1 MEKVMSRKLITIS
14 TIMTL
19 MSTSVIADVPNVAA
33 DIAPIHSLVSRV
45 MDGVGAPKLIVQSG
59 ASPHGYRLRPSEA
72 KALQDADHVFWIGE
86 ELTPWLNSAID
97 TLATKASVTTLL
109 DQEGVVL
116 HNFREGALFEAHD
129 HSAHDDDD
137 KDHDDHDDHDDDK
150 DHKDHDDHDDHDDDK
165 DHKDHDDHDD
175 HDDDK
180 DHDDHDD
187 HDDDKDHDDHDDHND
202 HDDHDD
208 HGSHDPHAWL
218 SPENAKLWLNI
229 IASKLSVSDPENA
242 ATYFM
247 NAAAGQAEIEEMIA
261 EVSATLKPVQGGK
274 FVVFHDAYQYFENDF
289 DFYAS
294 GAISLS
300 DASDPSPA
308 RIEKIQKRIRDEG
321 IQCVLAEPQFKKGLV
336 ATVMEGSEA
345 TASVI
350 DPLGAELKTGPKL
363 YTQLIK
369 NMAKALRDC
378 L

>member
-19 MSTSVIADVPNVAA
+19 MSTSVMADVPNVAA
-33 DIAPIHSLVSRV
+33 DIAPVHSLVSRV
-45 MDGVGAPKLIVQSG
+45 MDGVGAPKLVVQSG

-72 KALQDADHVFWIGE
+72 KALQDADLVFWMGE
-86 ELTPWLNSAID
+86 ELTPWLDGALE
-97 TLATKASVTTLL
+97 TLASKASITTLL
-109 DQEGVVL
+109 DQEGVIL
-116 HNFREGALFEAHD
+116 HDFRESVLFEAHD
-129 HSAHDDDD
+129 HS
-137 KDHDDHDDHDDDK
+137 
-150 DHKDHDDHDDHDDDK
+150 
-165 DHKDHDDHDD
+165 D

-187 HDDDKDHDDHDDHND
+187 HDDDKDHDDHDDH
-202 HDDHDD
+202 
-208 HGSHDPHAWL
+208 GGHDPHAWL

-229 IASKLSVSDPENA
+229 IASKLSVADPQNA
-242 ATYFM
+242 AIYFM

-261 EVSATLKPVQGGK
+261 EVNATLKPVQGGK

-294 GAISLS
+294 GAISLG

-321 IQCVLAEPQFKKGLV
+321 IQCVLAEPQYKKGLV
-336 ATVMEGSEA
+336 STVMEGSEA
-345 TASVI
+345 IASVI
-350 DPLGAELKTGPKL
+350 DPLGADLKTGPKL

-369 NMAKALRDC
+369 NMAKTLRDC

>member
-1 MEKVMSRKLITIS
+1 MSRKLITIS

-72 KALQDADHVFWIGE
+72 KALQDADHVFWMGE
-86 ELTPWLNSAID
+86 ELTPWLDSAID

-109 DQEGVVL
+109 DQEGIIL
-116 HNFREGALFEAHD
+116 HDFREGALFEAHD
-129 HSAHDDDD
+129 HSAHGD
-137 KDHDDHDDHDDDK
+137 DDHDDHE
-150 DHKDHDDHDDHDDDK
+150 DHDDHK
-165 DHKDHDDHDD
+165 
-175 HDDDK
+175 
-180 DHDDHDD
+180 
-187 HDDDKDHDDHDDHND
+187 D

-247 NAAAGQAEIEEMIA
+247 NAAAGQAEIEAMIA
-261 EVSATLKPVQGGK
+261 EVKATLKPVQGGK

-294 GAISLS
+294 GAISLGDS
-300 DASDPSPA
+300 SDPSPA

-336 ATVMEGSEA
+336 ATVMEGSDA

-350 DPLGAELKTGPKL
+350 DPLGAELETGPKL
-363 YTQLIK
+363 YTRLIK
-369 NMAKALRDC
+369 NMAKTLRNC

>member
-1 MEKVMSRKLITIS
+1 MSRKLITIS

-150 DHKDHDDHDDHDDDK
+150 DH
-165 DHKDHDDHDD
+165 
-175 HDDDK
+175 
-180 DHDDHDD
+180 
-187 HDDDKDHDDHDDHND
+187 
-202 HDDHDD
+202 DD

-261 EVSATLKPVQGGK
+261 EVSATLKPVQGSK

>member
-1 MEKVMSRKLITIS
+1 MSRKLITIS
-14 TIMTL
+14 TILTL
-19 MSTSVIADVPNVAA
+19 MSTSVMADVPNVAA
-33 DIAPIHSLVSRV
+33 DIAPVHSLVSRV
-45 MDGVGAPKLIVQSG
+45 MDGIGAPKLVVQSG

-72 KALQDADHVFWIGE
+72 KALQDADLVFWMGE
-86 ELTPWLNSAID
+86 ELTPWLDGALK
-97 TLATKASVTTLL
+97 TLASKASITTLM
-109 DQEGVVL
+109 DQEGVIL
-116 HNFREGALFEAHD
+116 HDFRESVLFEAHD
-129 HSAHDDDD
+129 HSDHDDE
-137 KDHDDHDDHDDDK
+137 KDHDDHDDDK
-150 DHKDHDDHDDHDDDK
+150 
-165 DHKDHDDHDD
+165 DHDD

-187 HDDDKDHDDHDDHND
+187 H
-202 HDDHDD
+202 
-208 HGSHDPHAWL
+208 GGHDPHSWL

-247 NAAAGQAEIEEMIA
+247 NAAAGQTEIEEMIT

-308 RIEKIQKRIRDEG
+308 RVAKIQKRIRDEG
-321 IQCVLAEPQFKKGLV
+321 IQCILAEPQFKRGLV

-350 DPLGAELKTGPKL
+350 DPLGADLKTGPKL
-363 YTQLIK
+363 YTQLII
-369 NMAKALRDC
+369 NMAKTLRNC

>member
-1 MEKVMSRKLITIS
+1 MSRKLITIS
-14 TIMTL
+14 TILTL
-19 MSTSVIADVPNVAA
+19 MSTSVMADVPNVAA
-33 DIAPIHSLVSRV
+33 DIAPVHSLVSRV
-45 MDGVGAPKLIVQSG
+45 MDGIGAPKLVVQSG

-72 KALQDADHVFWIGE
+72 KALQDADLVFWMGE
-86 ELTPWLNSAID
+86 ELTPWLDSALK
-97 TLATKASVTTLL
+97 TLASKASITTLM
-109 DQEGVVL
+109 DQEGVIL
-116 HNFREGALFEAHD
+116 HDFRESVLFEAHD
-129 HSAHDDDD
+129 HSDHDDEKDHSDHDD
-137 KDHDDHDDHDDDK
+137 EKDHDDHDDH
-150 DHKDHDDHDDHDDDK
+150 
-165 DHKDHDDHDD
+165 
-175 HDDDK
+175 
-180 DHDDHDD
+180 
-187 HDDDKDHDDHDDHND
+187 
-202 HDDHDD
+202 
-208 HGSHDPHAWL
+208 GGHDPHSWL

-247 NAAAGQAEIEEMIA
+247 NAAAGQTEIEEMIT

-308 RIEKIQKRIRDEG
+308 RVAKIQKRIRDEG
-321 IQCVLAEPQFKKGLV
+321 IQCVLAEPQFKRGLV

-350 DPLGAELKTGPKL
+350 DPLGADLKTGPKL
-363 YTQLIK
+363 YTQLII
-369 NMAKALRDC
+369 NMAKTLRNC

>member
-187 HDDDKDHDDHDDHND
+187 HND

-218 SPENAKLWLNI
+218 SPKNAKLWLNI

-369 NMAKALRDC
+369 NMAKTLRDC

>member
-19 MSTSVIADVPNVAA
+19 MSTSVMADVPNVAA
-33 DIAPIHSLVSRV
+33 DIAPIHSLVSKV
-45 MDGVGAPKLIVQSG
+45 MDGVGEPKLVIQSG

-72 KALQDADHVFWIGE
+72 KALQDANLIFWMGE
-86 ELTPWLNSAID
+86 ELTPWLEGAID
-97 TLATKASVTTLL
+97 TLASNASVTALL
-109 DQEGVVL
+109 DQEGIVL
-116 HNFREGALFEAHD
+116 HDFRQGALFEAH
-129 HSAHDDDD
+129 
-137 KDHDDHDDHDDDK
+137 DHDDHDDHDD
-150 DHKDHDDHDDHDDDK
+150 HKDHDDHDG
-165 DHKDHDDHDD
+165 HKDHDDHG
-175 HDDDK
+175 
-180 DHDDHDD
+180 
-187 HDDDKDHDDHDDHND
+187 
-202 HDDHDD
+202 
-208 HGSHDPHAWL
+208 HGAHDPHAWL

-229 IASKLSVSDPENA
+229 IASKLSVADPENA
-242 ATYFM
+242 ASYFT
-247 NAAAGQAEIEEMIA
+247 NAAAGQAEIEDMVA

-308 RIEKIQKRIRDEG
+308 RIARIQKRIRDEG
-321 IQCVLAEPQFKKGLV
+321 IQCVLAEPQFKQGLV

-350 DPLGAELKTGPKL
+350 DPLGADIKSGPML

-369 NMAKALRDC
+369 NMAKKIKDC

>member
-1 MEKVMSRKLITIS
+1 M
-14 TIMTL
+14 
-19 MSTSVIADVPNVAA
+19 ADVPNVAA
-33 DIAPIHSLVSRV
+33 DIAPVHSLVSRV
-45 MDGVGAPKLIVQSG
+45 MDGIGAPKLVVQSG

-72 KALQDADHVFWIGE
+72 KALQDADLVFWMGE
-86 ELTPWLNSAID
+86 ELTPWLDSALK
-97 TLATKASVTTLL
+97 TLASKASITTLM
-109 DQEGVVL
+109 DQEGVIL
-116 HNFREGALFEAHD
+116 HDFRESVLFEAHD
-129 HSAHDDDD
+129 HS
-137 KDHDDHDDHDDDK
+137 DHNDEK
-150 DHKDHDDHDDHDDDK
+150 
-165 DHKDHDDHDD
+165 DHDD

-187 HDDDKDHDDHDDHND
+187 H
-202 HDDHDD
+202 
-208 HGSHDPHAWL
+208 GGHDPHSWL

-247 NAAAGQAEIEEMIA
+247 NAAAGQTEIEEMIT

-308 RIEKIQKRIRDEG
+308 RVAKIQKRIRDEG
-321 IQCVLAEPQFKKGLV
+321 IQCVLAEPQFKRGLV

-350 DPLGAELKTGPKL
+350 DPLGADLKTGPKL
-363 YTQLIK
+363 YTQLII
-369 NMAKALRDC
+369 NMAKTLRNC

>member
-1 MEKVMSRKLITIS
+1 MAAGGKCDGDIGQQ
-14 TIMTL
+14 
-19 MSTSVIADVPNVAA
+19 SVQKDAGRAD
-33 DIAPIHSLVSRV
+33 
-45 MDGVGAPKLIVQSG
+45 
-59 ASPHGYRLRPSEA
+59 
-72 KALQDADHVFWIGE
+72 
-86 ELTPWLNSAID
+86 
-97 TLATKASVTTLL
+97 
-109 DQEGVVL
+109 
-116 HNFREGALFEAHD
+116 
-129 HSAHDDDD
+129 
-137 KDHDDHDDHDDDK
+137 
-150 DHKDHDDHDDHDDDK
+150 DHKDQ
-165 DHKDHDDHDD
+165 
-175 HDDDK
+175 
-180 DHDDHDD
+180 
-187 HDDDKDHDDHDDHND
+187 
-202 HDDHDD
+202 DDHDD

-300 DASDPSPA
+300 DASDPSPS
-308 RIEKIQKRIRDEG
+308 RIAKVQKRIRDEG

-336 ATVMEGSEA
+336 ATVMEGSDA

-350 DPLGAELKTGPKL
+350 DPLGAELETGPKL
-363 YTQLIK
+363 YTRLIK
-369 NMAKALRDC
+369 NMAKTLRNC

>member
-1 MEKVMSRKLITIS
+1 MSRKLITIS
-14 TIMTL
+14 TILTL
-19 MSTSVIADVPNVAA
+19 MSTSVMADVPNVAA
-33 DIAPIHSLVSRV
+33 DIAPVHSLVSRV
-45 MDGVGAPKLIVQSG
+45 MDGIGAPKLVVQSG

-72 KALQDADHVFWIGE
+72 KALQDADLVFWMGE
-86 ELTPWLNSAID
+86 ELTPWLDGALK
-97 TLATKASVTTLL
+97 TLASKASITTLM
-109 DQEGVVL
+109 DQEGVIL
-116 HNFREGALFEAHD
+116 HDFRESVLFEAHD
-129 HSAHDDDD
+129 HSDHNDE
-137 KDHDDHDDHDDDK
+137 KDHDDHDDEKDHDDHDDDK
-150 DHKDHDDHDDHDDDK
+150 
-165 DHKDHDDHDD
+165 DHDD

-187 HDDDKDHDDHDDHND
+187 HD
-202 HDDHDD
+202 
-208 HGSHDPHAWL
+208 GHDPHAWL

-247 NAAAGQAEIEEMIA
+247 NAAAGQTEIEEMIT

-308 RIEKIQKRIRDEG
+308 RVAKIQKRIRDEG
-321 IQCVLAEPQFKKGLV
+321 IQCILAEPQFKRGLV

-350 DPLGAELKTGPKL
+350 DPLGADLKTGPKL
-363 YTQLIK
+363 YTQLII
-369 NMAKALRDC
+369 NMAKTLRNC

>member
-1 MEKVMSRKLITIS
+1 MSRKLITIS

-150 DHKDHDDHDDHDDDK
+150 DH
-165 DHKDHDDHDD
+165 
-175 HDDDK
+175 
-180 DHDDHDD
+180 
-187 HDDDKDHDDHDDHND
+187 
-202 HDDHDD
+202 DD

-274 FVVFHDAYQYFENDF
+274 FVVFHDAYQYFENNF

>member
-1 MEKVMSRKLITIS
+1 MSRKLITIS
-14 TIMTL
+14 TILTL
-19 MSTSVIADVPNVAA
+19 MSTSVMADVPNVAA
-33 DIAPIHSLVSRV
+33 DIAPVHSLVSRV
-45 MDGVGAPKLIVQSG
+45 MDGIGAPKLVVQSG

-72 KALQDADHVFWIGE
+72 KALQDADLVFWMGE
-86 ELTPWLNSAID
+86 ELTPWLDGALK
-97 TLATKASVTTLL
+97 TLASKASITTLM
-109 DQEGVVL
+109 DQEGVIL
-116 HNFREGALFEAHD
+116 HDFRESVLFEAHD
-129 HSAHDDDD
+129 HSDHNDEKDHDDHDD
-137 KDHDDHDDHDDDK
+137 EKDHDDHDDH
-150 DHKDHDDHDDHDDDK
+150 
-165 DHKDHDDHDD
+165 
-175 HDDDK
+175 
-180 DHDDHDD
+180 
-187 HDDDKDHDDHDDHND
+187 
-202 HDDHDD
+202 
-208 HGSHDPHAWL
+208 GGHDPHSWL

-247 NAAAGQAEIEEMIA
+247 NAAAGQTEIEEMIT

-308 RIEKIQKRIRDEG
+308 RVAKIQKRIRDEG
-321 IQCVLAEPQFKKGLV
+321 IQCVLAEPQFKRGLV

-350 DPLGAELKTGPKL
+350 DPLGADLKTGPKL
-363 YTQLIK
+363 YTQLII
-369 NMAKALRDC
+369 NMAKTLRNC

>member
-1 MEKVMSRKLITIS
+1 MSRKLITIS
-14 TIMTL
+14 TILTL
-19 MSTSVIADVPNVAA
+19 MSTSVMADVPNVAA
-33 DIAPIHSLVSRV
+33 DIAPVHSLVSRV
-45 MDGVGAPKLIVQSG
+45 MDGIGAPKLVVQSG

-72 KALQDADHVFWIGE
+72 KALQDADLVFWMGE
-86 ELTPWLNSAID
+86 ELTPWLDGALK
-97 TLATKASVTTLL
+97 TLASKASITTLM
-109 DQEGVVL
+109 DQEGVIL
-116 HNFREGALFEAHD
+116 HDFRESVLFEAHD
-129 HSAHDDDD
+129 HS
-137 KDHDDHDDHDDDK
+137 DHNDEK
-150 DHKDHDDHDDHDDDK
+150 
-165 DHKDHDDHDD
+165 DHDD

-187 HDDDKDHDDHDDHND
+187 H
-202 HDDHDD
+202 
-208 HGSHDPHAWL
+208 GGHDPHSWL

-247 NAAAGQAEIEEMIA
+247 NAAAGQTEIEEMIT

-308 RIEKIQKRIRDEG
+308 RVAKIQKRIRDEG
-321 IQCVLAEPQFKKGLV
+321 IQCVLAEPQFKRGLV

-350 DPLGAELKTGPKL
+350 DPLGADLKTGPKL
-363 YTQLIK
+363 YTQLII
-369 NMAKALRDC
+369 NMAKTLRNC

>member
-1 MEKVMSRKLITIS
+1 MSRKLITIS

-72 KALQDADHVFWIGE
+72 KALQDADHVFWMGE
-86 ELTPWLNSAID
+86 ELTPWLDSAID

-109 DQEGVVL
+109 DQEGIIL
-116 HNFREGALFEAHD
+116 HDFREGALFEVHD
-129 HSAHDDDD
+129 HSAHGD
-137 KDHDDHDDHDDDK
+137 DDHDDHDDQD
-150 DHKDHDDHDDHDDDK
+150 DHK
-165 DHKDHDDHDD
+165 
-175 HDDDK
+175 
-180 DHDDHDD
+180 
-187 HDDDKDHDDHDDHND
+187 D

-247 NAAAGQAEIEEMIA
+247 NAAAGQAEIEAMIA
-261 EVSATLKPVQGGK
+261 EVKATLKPVQGGK

-294 GAISLS
+294 GAISLGDS
-300 DASDPSPA
+300 SDPSPA
-308 RIEKIQKRIRDEG
+308 RIEKVQKRIRDEG

-336 ATVMEGSEA
+336 ATVMEGSDA
-345 TASVI
+345 TASII
-350 DPLGAELKTGPKL
+350 DPLGTELEAGPKL
-363 YTQLIK
+363 YTQLIE
-369 NMAKALRDC
+369 NMAKTLRNC

>member
-1 MEKVMSRKLITIS
+1 MSRKLISIS

-19 MSTSVIADVPNVAA
+19 MSTSVMADVPNVAA

-45 MDGVGAPKLIVQSG
+45 MDGVGEPKLVIQSG

-72 KALQDADHVFWIGE
+72 KALQDANLIFWMGE
-86 ELTPWLNSAID
+86 ELTPWLDGAID
-97 TLATKASVTTLL
+97 TLASNSSVTSLL

-116 HNFREGALFEAHD
+116 HDFREGALFEVHD
-129 HSAHDDDD
+129 HSAHDE
-137 KDHDDHDDHDDDK
+137 HDDHDDHD
-150 DHKDHDDHDDHDDDK
+150 DHKDHDDHDDHG
-165 DHKDHDDHDD
+165 
-175 HDDDK
+175 
-180 DHDDHDD
+180 
-187 HDDDKDHDDHDDHND
+187 
-202 HDDHDD
+202 
-208 HGSHDPHAWL
+208 HGAHDPHAWL

-229 IASKLSVSDPENA
+229 IASKLSVADPENA
-242 ATYFM
+242 ASYFT
-247 NAAAGQAEIEEMIA
+247 NAAAGQAEIEDMVA

-294 GAISLS
+294 GAISLG

-308 RIEKIQKRIRDEG
+308 RIAEIQRRIQEEG
-321 IQCVLAEPQFKKGLV
+321 IQCVLAEPQYKKGLV
-336 ATVMEGSEA
+336 ATVMEGSNA

-350 DPLGAELKTGPKL
+350 DPLGADIKPGPKL

-369 NMAKALRDC
+369 NMAKTLRDC

>member
-1 MEKVMSRKLITIS
+1 MSRKLITIS
-14 TIMTL
+14 TILTL
-19 MSTSVIADVPNVAA
+19 MSTSVMADVPNVAA
-33 DIAPIHSLVSRV
+33 DIAPVHSLVSRV
-45 MDGVGAPKLIVQSG
+45 MDGIGAPKLVVQSG

-72 KALQDADHVFWIGE
+72 KALQDADLVFWMGE
-86 ELTPWLNSAID
+86 ELTPWLDSALE
-97 TLATKASVTTLL
+97 TLASKASITTLM
-109 DQEGVVL
+109 DQEGVIL
-116 HNFREGALFEAHD
+116 HDFRESVLFEAHD
-129 HSAHDDDD
+129 HS
-137 KDHDDHDDHDDDK
+137 DHNDEK
-150 DHKDHDDHDDHDDDK
+150 
-165 DHKDHDDHDD
+165 DHDD

-187 HDDDKDHDDHDDHND
+187 H
-202 HDDHDD
+202 
-208 HGSHDPHAWL
+208 GGHDPHSWL

-247 NAAAGQAEIEEMIA
+247 NAAAGQTEIEEMIT

-308 RIEKIQKRIRDEG
+308 RVAKIQKRIRDEG
-321 IQCVLAEPQFKKGLV
+321 IQCVLAEPQFKRGLV
-336 ATVMEGSEA
+336 ATVLEGSEA

-350 DPLGAELKTGPKL
+350 DPLGADLKTGPKL
-363 YTQLIK
+363 YTQLII
-369 NMAKALRDC
+369 NMAKTLRNC

>member
-1 MEKVMSRKLITIS
+1 MSRKLITIS

-72 KALQDADHVFWIGE
+72 KALQDADHVFWMGE
-86 ELTPWLNSAID
+86 ELTPWLDSAIG
-97 TLATKASVTTLL
+97 TLASKASVTTLL
-109 DQEGVVL
+109 DQQGVIL
-116 HNFREGALFEAHD
+116 HDFREGALFEAHD
-129 HSAHDDDD
+129 HSAHGD
-137 KDHDDHDDHDDDK
+137 DDHDDHD
-150 DHKDHDDHDDHDDDK
+150 DHKDHDDHDDHK
-165 DHKDHDDHDD
+165 
-175 HDDDK
+175 
-180 DHDDHDD
+180 
-187 HDDDKDHDDHDDHND
+187 D

-247 NAAAGQAEIEEMIA
+247 NAAAGQAEIEAMIA
-261 EVSATLKPVQGGK
+261 EVKATLKPVQGGK

-300 DASDPSPA
+300 DSSDPSPA
-308 RIEKIQKRIRDEG
+308 RIEKVQKRIRDEG

-336 ATVMEGSEA
+336 ATVMEGSDA

-350 DPLGAELKTGPKL
+350 DPLGAELETGPKL
-363 YTQLIK
+363 YTRLIK
-369 NMAKALRDC
+369 NMAKTLRNC

>member
-59 ASPHGYRLRPSEA
+59 ASPHGYRLRPSDA

-137 KDHDDHDDHDDDK
+137 KDH
-150 DHKDHDDHDDHDDDK
+150 K

-187 HDDDKDHDDHDDHND
+187 HDDDK
-202 HDDHDD
+202 DHDD

>member
-129 HSAHDDDD
+129 HSAHD
-137 KDHDDHDDHDDDK
+137 
-150 DHKDHDDHDDHDDDK
+150 
-165 DHKDHDDHDD
+165 
-175 HDDDK
+175 
-180 DHDDHDD
+180 
-187 HDDDKDHDDHDDHND
+187 DDDKDHDDHDDHND

>member
-1 MEKVMSRKLITIS
+1 MSRKLITIS
-14 TIMTL
+14 TILTL
-19 MSTSVIADVPNVAA
+19 MSTSVMADVPNVAA
-33 DIAPIHSLVSRV
+33 DIAPVHSLVSRV
-45 MDGVGAPKLIVQSG
+45 MDGIGAPKLVVQSG

-72 KALQDADHVFWIGE
+72 KALQDADLVFWMGE
-86 ELTPWLNSAID
+86 ELTPWLDGALK
-97 TLATKASVTTLL
+97 TLASKASITTLM
-109 DQEGVVL
+109 DQEGVIL
-116 HNFREGALFEAHD
+116 HDFRESVLFEAHD
-129 HSAHDDDD
+129 HS
-137 KDHDDHDDHDDDK
+137 DHNDEKDHDDHDDDK
-150 DHKDHDDHDDHDDDK
+150 
-165 DHKDHDDHDD
+165 DHDD

-187 HDDDKDHDDHDDHND
+187 H
-202 HDDHDD
+202 
-208 HGSHDPHAWL
+208 GGHDPHSWL

-247 NAAAGQAEIEEMIA
+247 NAAAGQTEIEEMIT

-308 RIEKIQKRIRDEG
+308 RVAKIQKRIRDEG
-321 IQCVLAEPQFKKGLV
+321 IQCVLAEPQFKRGLV

-350 DPLGAELKTGPKL
+350 DPLGADLKTGPKL
-363 YTQLIK
+363 YTQLII
-369 NMAKALRDC
+369 NMAKTLRNC

>member
-1 MEKVMSRKLITIS
+1 MSRKLITIS

-72 KALQDADHVFWIGE
+72 KALQDADHVFWMGE
-86 ELTPWLNSAID
+86 ELTPWLDSAIG
-97 TLATKASVTTLL
+97 TLASKASVTTLL
-109 DQEGVVL
+109 DQQGVIL
-116 HNFREGALFEAHD
+116 HDFREGALFEAHD
-129 HSAHDDDD
+129 HSAHGDD
-137 KDHDDHDDHDDDK
+137 DHDDHDDH
-150 DHKDHDDHDDHDDDK
+150 KDHD
-165 DHKDHDDHDD
+165 
-175 HDDDK
+175 
-180 DHDDHDD
+180 
-187 HDDDKDHDDHDDHND
+187 D

-247 NAAAGQAEIEEMIA
+247 NAAAGQAEIEAMIA
-261 EVSATLKPVQGGK
+261 EVKATLKPVQGGK

-294 GAISLS
+294 GAISLGDS
-300 DASDPSPA
+300 SDPSPA
-308 RIEKIQKRIRDEG
+308 RIEKVQKRIRDEG

-336 ATVMEGSEA
+336 ATVMEGSDA

-350 DPLGAELKTGPKL
+350 DPLGAELETGPKL
-363 YTQLIK
+363 YTRLIK
-369 NMAKALRDC
+369 NMAKTLRNC

>member
-1 MEKVMSRKLITIS
+1 MSRKLITIS
-14 TIMTL
+14 TILTL
-19 MSTSVIADVPNVAA
+19 MSTSVMADVPNVAA
-33 DIAPIHSLVSRV
+33 DIAPVHSLVSRV
-45 MDGVGAPKLIVQSG
+45 MDGIGAPKLVVQSG

-72 KALQDADHVFWIGE
+72 KALQDADLVFWMGE
-86 ELTPWLNSAID
+86 ELTPWLDSALK
-97 TLATKASVTTLL
+97 TLASKASITTLM
-109 DQEGVVL
+109 DQEGVIL
-116 HNFREGALFEAHD
+116 HDFRESVLFEAHD
-129 HSAHDDDD
+129 HS
-137 KDHDDHDDHDDDK
+137 DHNDEK
-150 DHKDHDDHDDHDDDK
+150 
-165 DHKDHDDHDD
+165 DHDD

-187 HDDDKDHDDHDDHND
+187 DKDH
-202 HDDHDD
+202 
-208 HGSHDPHAWL
+208 GGHDPHSWL

-247 NAAAGQAEIEEMIA
+247 NAAAGQTEIEEMIT

-308 RIEKIQKRIRDEG
+308 RVAKIQKRIRDEG
-321 IQCVLAEPQFKKGLV
+321 IQCVLAEPQFKRGLV
-336 ATVMEGSEA
+336 ATVLEGSEA

-350 DPLGAELKTGPKL
+350 DPLGADLKTGPKL
-363 YTQLIK
+363 YTQLII
-369 NMAKALRDC
+369 NMAKTLRNC

>member
-1 MEKVMSRKLITIS
+1 MSRKLIPIS

-19 MSTSVIADVPNVAA
+19 MSTSVMADVPNVAA
-33 DIAPIHSLVSRV
+33 DIAPIHSLVSKV
-45 MDGVGAPKLIVQSG
+45 MDGVGEPKLVIQSG

-72 KALQDADHVFWIGE
+72 KALQDANLIFWMGE
-86 ELTPWLNSAID
+86 ELTPWLDGAID
-97 TLATKASVTTLL
+97 TLASNASVTSLL

-116 HNFREGALFEAHD
+116 HEFREGALFEAHD
-129 HSAHDDDD
+129 HSAHDD
-137 KDHDDHDDHDDDK
+137 HD
-150 DHKDHDDHDDHDDDK
+150 DHKDHDDHDDHDD
-165 DHKDHDDHDD
+165 HK
-175 HDDDK
+175 
-180 DHDDHDD
+180 
-187 HDDDKDHDDHDDHND
+187 D

-247 NAAAGQAEIEEMIA
+247 NAAAGQAEIEAMIA

-294 GAISLS
+294 GAISLGDS
-300 DASDPSPA
+300 SDPSPA
-308 RIEKIQKRIRDEG
+308 RIEKVQKRIRDEG
-321 IQCVLAEPQFKKGLV
+321 IQCVLAEPQYKKGLV
-336 ATVMEGSEA
+336 ATVMEGSDA

-350 DPLGAELKTGPKL
+350 DPLGAELEAGPKL

-369 NMAKALRDC
+369 NMAKTLRNC

>member
-1 MEKVMSRKLITIS
+1 MSRKLITIS
-14 TIMTL
+14 TILTL
-19 MSTSVIADVPNVAA
+19 MSTSVMADVPNVAA
-33 DIAPIHSLVSRV
+33 DIAPVHSLVSRV
-45 MDGVGAPKLIVQSG
+45 MDGIGAPKLVVQSG

-72 KALQDADHVFWIGE
+72 KALQDADLVFWMGE
-86 ELTPWLNSAID
+86 ELTPWLDSALK
-97 TLATKASVTTLL
+97 TLASKASITTLM
-109 DQEGVVL
+109 DQEGVIL
-116 HNFREGALFEAHD
+116 HDFRESVLFEAHD
-129 HSAHDDDD
+129 HS
-137 KDHDDHDDHDDDK
+137 DHDDE
-150 DHKDHDDHDDHDDDK
+150 
-165 DHKDHDDHDD
+165 KDHDDHDD

-187 HDDDKDHDDHDDHND
+187 H
-202 HDDHDD
+202 
-208 HGSHDPHAWL
+208 GGHDPHSWL

-247 NAAAGQAEIEEMIA
+247 NAAAGQTEIEEMIT

-308 RIEKIQKRIRDEG
+308 RVAKIQKRIRDEG
-321 IQCVLAEPQFKKGLV
+321 IQCVLAEPQFKRGLV

-350 DPLGAELKTGPKL
+350 DPLGADLKTGPKL
-363 YTQLIK
+363 YTQLII
-369 NMAKALRDC
+369 NMAKTLRNC